1 MFDIKDVTRW
11 FNRND
16 VVLGIIII
24 IESVD
29 LILVEIMGKSVGII
43 IRSGV
48 CVNNLNYINKNKIN
62 M

>member
-24 IESVD
+24 FESVD

-43 IRSGV
+43 I
-48 CVNNLNYINKNKIN
+48 I
-62 M
+62 